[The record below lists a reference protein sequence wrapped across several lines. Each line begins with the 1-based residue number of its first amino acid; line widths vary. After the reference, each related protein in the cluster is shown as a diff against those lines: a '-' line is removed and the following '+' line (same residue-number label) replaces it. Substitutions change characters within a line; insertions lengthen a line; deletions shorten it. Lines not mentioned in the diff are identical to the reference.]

1 VSVVLAGGD
10 NGTELSLFSVSRSVS

>member
-1 VSVVLAGGD
+1 VVLAGGD